1 MREKADMVRMVEILT
16 VELNTF
22 PDAVSMDTRS
32 MNYLVE
38 AEPTSC
44 KENRILC
51 SAQPL
56 QLEDQP

>member
-1 MREKADMVRMVEILT
+1 MVRMVEILT